1 MSLVVTI
8 GLLLVL
14 VILFIA
20 AFVVIGGV
28 RTRGRVQRALNMIL
42 FLVQVPKEYLNSKE
56 NQSQPQKQEKD
67 VIAIGELMLAS
78 FGNIHAKGWN
88 KFFYGEPYLALEM
101 SVHHVGEETHLYIAV
116 PQSVADIVEKQIHS
130 YYPTADVTRD
140 IRCWI
145 VAVDLF
151 LYDIGD
157 ALGHGNIQV
166 GFLTHMV
173 NRHFQGKI
181 GFAIKKLIPSFGV
194 NIAKTGKHLIP
205 DRDNIFF
212 LFFRFL
218 LILIA
223 IEVLLGNLHQKENH
237 VERALDASPG
247 ANAPDDD

>member
-67 VIAIGELMLAS
+67 VIAIGEQMLAS

-130 YYPTADVTRD
+130 YDPTADVTRVKD
-140 IRCWI
+140 
-145 VAVDLF
+145 
-151 LYDIGD
+151 Y
-157 ALGHGNIQV
+157 
-166 GFLTHMV
+166 
-173 NRHFQGKI
+173 
-181 GFAIKKLIPSFGV
+181 
-194 NIAKTGKHLIP
+194 
-205 DRDNIFF
+205 NIFNPEGAVAGGVVQYEHDAV
-212 LFFRFL
+212 LPFRTYQRLESDPVGAL
-218 LILIA
+218 LTSLSKLQAEGEGAAIQILVRPTHNRKLK
-223 IEVLLGNLHQKENH
+223 ELGMKLAREMQ
-237 VERALDASPG
+237 AG
-247 ANAPDDD
+247 